1 MLDEKC
7 EPVTAA
13 SVVLSSPRVEVEAK
27 RRRDSRSAGDRQ
39 RAATMAERVRG
50 PAPAYM
56 SEVGAGGELIP
67 ASVLCENS
75 RALEFFDTVERPD
88 YVAVDASRDRLEL
101 ANEAGALESGLDL
114 ADSIGA
120 KNSAE
125 KMLAHQMAAV
135 HRSAMK
141 MMGLVNYRV
150 ERMDRMLPR
159 QGGVS
164 MDDLQRLNME
174 TCRMAGAVTRMMNSY
189 QQGLLAL
196 HRLRTGGTQR
206 VIIERMQAVQV
217 NEGGQALVAGEMK
230 AKGGGRRKGGGGKPK
245 NER

>member
-1 MLDEKC
+1 
-7 EPVTAA
+7 
-13 SVVLSSPRVEVEAK
+13 
-27 RRRDSRSAGDRQ
+27 
-39 RAATMAERVRG
+39 
-50 PAPAYM
+50 M

-150 ERMDRMLPR
+150 ERMDGMLPR
-159 QGGVS
+159 QGVS

-174 TCRMAGAVTRMMNSY
+174 TCRMAGAVTRMMGSY
-189 QQGLLAL
+189 QQGLLTL
-196 HRLRTGGTQR
+196 HRLRTGGTQH
-206 VIIERMQAVQV
+206 VVVERLQQVNV
-217 NEGGQALVAGEMK
+217 NEGGQALVAGEMTS
-230 AKGGGRRKGGGGKPK
+230 KGGGRRKRGGGKWK

>member
-13 SVVLSSPRVEVEAK
+13 SVVLSSARVEAEAK
-27 RRRDSRSAGDRQ
+27 RRRDSLSAGDRQ

-150 ERMDRMLPR
+150 ERMDGMLLR
-159 QGGVS
+159 QGVS

-174 TCRMAGAVTRMMNSY
+174 TCRMAGAVTRMMGSY
-189 QQGLLAL
+189 QQGLLTL
-196 HRLRTGGTQR
+196 HRLRTGGTQH
-206 VIIERMQAVQV
+206 VVVERLQQVNV

-230 AKGGGRRKGGGGKPK
+230 SKGGGRRKRGGGKSK

>member
-13 SVVLSSPRVEVEAK
+13 SVVLGSARVEAEAK
-27 RRRDSRSAGDRQ
+27 RRRDSLSAGDRQ

-174 TCRMAGAVTRMMNSY
+174 TCRMAGAVTRMMNSD

-217 NEGGQALVAGEMK
+217 NEGGQALVAGEMTS
-230 AKGGGRRKGGGGKPK
+230 KGGGRRKRGGGRSK